1 MDYNSK
7 ISPLA
12 NLTKSDIY
20 SLRPKKKPNPKFET
34 HMSRDSSPGFDFFRR
49 REYIAIYMNQEKFTV
64 LKKVLVNT
72 TKKFWYLKIL
82 TM

>member
-1 MDYNSK
+1 
-7 ISPLA
+7 
-12 NLTKSDIY
+12 
-20 SLRPKKKPNPKFET
+20 
-34 HMSRDSSPGFDFFRR
+34 MSRDSSPGFDFFRR